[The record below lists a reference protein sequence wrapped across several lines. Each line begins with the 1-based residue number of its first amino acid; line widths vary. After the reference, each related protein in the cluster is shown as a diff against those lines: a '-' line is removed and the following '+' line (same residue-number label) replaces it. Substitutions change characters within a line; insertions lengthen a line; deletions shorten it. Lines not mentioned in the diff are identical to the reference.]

1 MTLATAHPHEIRA
14 IKRLWAKGETFGLTL
29 TVRGQGARDK
39 MTLPL
44 EPERVKAE
52 WVASASTNPWTK
64 ARNFAINLGMSD
76 ASFMS
81 WFEKAAPDHFEELL
95 EQLQAADQP
104 RERDSQSLVRWLSVR
119 TEPIKSKADP
129 LAHIDWAVFEA
140 VYLRDRAPVTTA
152 YTTAGGKSHQLS
164 AEFVNAAVARGI
176 DLELE
181 PMTASDPEWWR
192 SVRAFLWAEQASS
205 AKDFDTICFA
215 QGVSEAAMSYRLGK
229 SHLRRYGDRER
240 VREIVRRWDKGA
252 SVKELAE
259 HFDVQQQTIEN
270 RIASCAPRSSDN
282 LKVNIHVSE

>member
-64 ARNFAINLGMSD
+64 ARNFAINLAMTD
-76 ASFMS
+76 ASFMG

-104 RERDSQSLVRWLSVR
+104 RERDSQTLVQWLAVR
-119 TEPIKSKADP
+119 TKPGKADP
-129 LAHIDWAVFEA
+129 LAHIDWAIFEA
-140 VYLRDRAPVTTA
+140 AYLRDRTPVTTA
-152 YTTAGGKSHQLS
+152 YTAAGGKAAQLTM
-164 AEFVNAAVARGI
+164 EFINAAVVRGI
-176 DLELE
+176 DLDLK
-181 PMTASDPEWWR
+181 PMTSDDPEWWR
-192 SVRAFLWAEQASS
+192 SVRAFLWSEQASS

-252 SVKELAE
+252 SVLELAA
-259 HFDVQQQTIEN
+259 HFDVSQGTIEN

-282 LKVNIHVSE
+282 LRVNIHVSE